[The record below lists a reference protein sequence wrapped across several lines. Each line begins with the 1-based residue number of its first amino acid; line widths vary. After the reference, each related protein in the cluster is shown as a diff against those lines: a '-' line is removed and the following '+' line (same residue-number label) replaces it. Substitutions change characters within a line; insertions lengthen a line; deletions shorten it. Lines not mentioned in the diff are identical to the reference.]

1 MFFNIIS
8 SMSDNDKT
16 IKVDNEL
23 NEVLECM
30 MVYNG
35 QNQHID
41 QLFISPASLTRFA
54 SEEKKMQLFNRK
66 PHNFGY
72 KCVVRVLESN
82 ADLIDA
88 HHEKYK
94 LDSTHNAKM
103 GNLKKYSKKSE
114 VILDSSK
121 QDNSKKQCSYFKP
134 RTIAEEIEDRELMTS
149 INQDLEEKFKEYREL
164 VQSRKLKKAK
174 SRKEPEIYHH
184 FKKREN

>member
-1 MFFNIIS
+1 
-8 SMSDNDKT
+8 MSDNDKT

-54 SEEKKMQLFNRK
+54 SEEEKMQLFNRK
-66 PHNFGY
+66 AHNFGY

-103 GNLKKYSKKSE
+103 GNLKRQRLLKRKQILIVELSKADIKRE
-114 VILDSSK
+114 EAWRKKDEELLSSMK
-121 QDNSKKQCSYFKP
+121 QDL
-134 RTIAEEIEDRELMTS
+134 A
-149 INQDLEEKFKEYREL
+149 EKFKEYREL
-164 VQSRKLKKAK
+164 VQARKLKEAH
-174 SRKEPEIYHH
+174 SPREPELYHH
-184 FKKREN
+184 IKKR

>member
-1 MFFNIIS
+1 
-8 SMSDNDKT
+8 MSDNDKT

-23 NEVLECM
+23 KEVLECM

-54 SEEKKMQLFNRK
+54 SDEEKMQLFNRK

-164 VQSRKLKKAK
+164 VQARKLKKAK
-174 SRKEPEIYHH
+174 SRKEPEVYHH
-184 FKKREN
+184 FKKR

>member
-1 MFFNIIS
+1 
-8 SMSDNDKT
+8 MSDNDKT

-41 QLFISPASLTRFA
+41 QLFISSASLTRFA
-54 SEEKKMQLFNRK
+54 SEEEKMQLFNRK
-66 PHNFGY
+66 AHNFGY

-103 GNLKKYSKKSE
+103 GNLKRQRLLKRKQILIVELSKADIKRE
-114 VILDSSK
+114 EAWRKKDEELLSSMK
-121 QDNSKKQCSYFKP
+121 QDL
-134 RTIAEEIEDRELMTS
+134 A
-149 INQDLEEKFKEYREL
+149 EKFKEYREL
-164 VQSRKLKKAK
+164 VQERKLKEAK
-174 SRKEPEIYHH
+174 SRKEPEVYHH